1 MEKKELFKKNKVSLI
16 ITAVLL
22 VAIAALLIFSK
33 VTVTTDMQ
41 AVTIK
46 SALERLVID
55 YDDMVK
61 VEKVDSIKIG
71 SRVMGADLIKI
82 YSGTFKNDEYGRY
95 KLYIYKDVKDYIV
108 IEHEGG
114 FVVFNQ
120 NSQDL
125 TDQLYN
131 AILENFSNR

>member
-1 MEKKELFKKNKVSLI
+1 MEKKELFKKNKAGMIL
-16 ITAVLL
+16 TAVLL

-33 VTVTTDMQ
+33 VTVTIDNQ
-41 AVTIK
+41 SVTIK

-55 YDDMVK
+55 YDEMVK
-61 VEKVDSIKIG
+61 IEKVDSIKAG

-82 YSGTFKNDEYGRY
+82 YSGTFKNEEYGRY
-95 KLYIYKDVKDYIV
+95 KLYIYKNISDYIV
-108 IEHEGG
+108 IEYEDG

-120 NSQDL
+120 DTNEL

-131 AILENFSNR
+131 TILEKFANR